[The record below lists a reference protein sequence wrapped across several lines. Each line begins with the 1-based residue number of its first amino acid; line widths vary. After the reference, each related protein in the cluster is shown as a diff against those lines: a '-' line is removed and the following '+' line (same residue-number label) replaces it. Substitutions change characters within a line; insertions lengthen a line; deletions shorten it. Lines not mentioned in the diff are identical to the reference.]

1 MEVDPGLKQG
11 YVDQEVGHETE
22 MHTEIKKKLFT
33 LCYKTPIIFLFLQMR
48 QRGKP
53 GCRKLP

>member
-22 MHTEIKKKLFT
+22 MHTEIKKNCLLSVIKHLLFF
-33 LCYKTPIIFLFLQMR
+33 YF
-48 QRGKP
+48 
-53 GCRKLP
+53 CR